1 MTMFFPNLDLSKI
14 SANNQTLSNMPLS
27 EAVHYKNLLLLV
39 AVGYP
44 KQLPAILQQE
54 GLSLQIEEGARVQ

>member
-14 SANNQTLSNMPLS
+14 TANNQSMADMPLS
-27 EAVHYKNLLLLV
+27 KAVHYKNLLLLV

-44 KQLPAILQQE
+44 KQLPATLQQE